1 MSRFTNYL
9 GKILSDVDGQPSS
22 KRLVTLIA
30 FILISIAFVAN
41 IFAELPLQEYV
52 FEGML
57 WLAGAGLGFSTVE
70 KFSRRGYKDNYEGE

>member
-1 MSRFTNYL
+1 MEKEKSYL
-9 GKILSDVDGQPSS
+9 TKILTDVDGQPSS

-30 FILISIAFVAN
+30 FVLISAAFIAN
-41 IFAELPLQEYV
+41 IFVEIPLKEYM

-70 KFSRRGYKDNYEGE
+70 KFSRKGYSDGPDSE

>member
-1 MSRFTNYL
+1 MEKEKSYL
-9 GKILSDVDGQPSS
+9 AKILTDVDGQPSS

-30 FILISIAFVAN
+30 FVLISAAFIAN
-41 IFAELPLQEYV
+41 IFVEIPLKEYM

-70 KFSRRGYKDNYEGE
+70 KFSRKGYNDGPDSE

>member
-1 MSRFTNYL
+1 MEKEKSYL
-9 GKILSDVDGQPSS
+9 EKILTDVDGQPSS

-30 FILISIAFVAN
+30 FVLISAAFIAN
-41 IFAELPLQEYV
+41 IFVEIPLKEYM

-70 KFSRRGYKDNYEGE
+70 KFSRKGYKDGPGSE

>member
-1 MSRFTNYL
+1 MEKERSYL
-9 GKILSDVDGQPSS
+9 EKILTDVDGQPSS

-30 FILISIAFVAN
+30 FVLISVAFIVN
-41 IFAELPLQEYV
+41 VFVEIPLKEYM

-70 KFSRRGYKDNYEGE
+70 KFSRKGYKDNPE

>member
-1 MSRFTNYL
+1 MEKEKSYL
-9 GKILSDVDGQPSS
+9 EKILTDVDGQPSS

-30 FILISIAFVAN
+30 FVLISVAFTVN
-41 IFAELPLQEYV
+41 VFVEIPLKEYM

-70 KFSRRGYKDNYEGE
+70 KFSRKGYKDNSE

>member
-1 MSRFTNYL
+1 MEKEKSYL
-9 GKILSDVDGQPSS
+9 AKILTDVDGQPSS

-30 FILISIAFVAN
+30 FVLISAAFVAN
-41 IFAELPLQEYV
+41 IFVEIPLKEYM

-70 KFSRRGYKDNYEGE
+70 KFSRKGYKDGPDCE

>member
-1 MSRFTNYL
+1 MSKENSYL

-30 FILISIAFVAN
+30 FVLISCAFVAN
-41 IFAELPLQEYV
+41 IFCEIPLKEYM

-70 KFSRRGYKDNYEGE
+70 KFSRKGYKDEAQ